1 MSFSEFVSLPYV
13 GNIVGV
19 ISLIVGISSLV
30 LTVITYRSAKR
41 IEKRLPEERVSAIN
55 KLRFQEYKIKALE
68 TLDNRQKA
76 VKRAG
81 KVTKQ
86 ALTELIEILNRIKG
100 YDREINEKDMER
112 INEYYLKLEILMN
125 NNDYS
130 KERSIVQFTEVITGL
145 INILEKGEYSYDV

>member
-1 MSFSEFVSLPYV
+1 M
-13 GNIVGV
+13 
-19 ISLIVGISSLV
+19 
-30 LTVITYRSAKR
+30 
-41 IEKRLPEERVSAIN
+41 
-55 KLRFQEYKIKALE
+55 RFQEYKIKALE
-68 TLDNRQKA
+68 TLENRQKA